1 MKSVSSI
8 LLRFVAVGCISAFTF
23 EAALGQDA
31 RVEWEE
37 VDSIYLS
44 LESRILELDAARVK
58 ASVKDAAR
66 PTVRPSQILDA
77 KILDQIP
84 AASRVEALAALPGVS
99 MVSNGGG
106 TMRPV
111 IRGLSGLRIATL
123 FNGARIESQAWGEY
137 HGIYLPEEGVQAV
150 EVIRGP
156 ATLAYGSDAYGGV
169 LNFIPRAPLSEKG
182 RESRLSLSGFSAT
195 AGWQLTAATEK
206 RSAQAFHAFRGGFKE
221 HENYQLPSGDRVA
234 HSAYRQFFGQ
244 GAYGYIRSWGVVEGA
259 YSSAYNSAGLVGHE
273 GWQQSGDHLITT
285 SIRSSWRGWDL
296 SPRVSYQL
304 NHRKEFETEFGTTG
318 QEPDADLE
326 ALALDISLR
335 TWRWDATV
343 HRDELGAW
351 STTMGIQGFSTT
363 SQFDEDESVVLTHAP
378 LIPNS
383 GADEISAFTVWNRDF
398 ERAGLQG
405 AGRVD
410 RRVTESSVARTDWL
424 TSLSFGGHWQAGEH
438 VVMRMHA
445 AHSERVPGL
454 SELYSQG
461 VHHCAFRFEQ
471 GQENLGKERS
481 FNLES
486 SLDYQSE
493 WGAFEWVVYQNDIR
507 GYVQMVPK
515 YLEVEGWQVH
525 AWEATDAL
533 FRGTECS
540 LSLAPQD
547 WDHLHAEGVFSWV
560 DARNRDGILLP
571 MIPPATTRVVLGWRD
586 GSMGRLDGLF
596 GQAVWNHSRDASLL
610 HLAAGTR
617 LGSALNVNVTVQNLW
632 NAEYIPTLSLLRNL
646 GIPEPGRNIR
656 VQLEWVF

>member
-1 MKSVSSI
+1 MQFSS
-8 LLRFVAVGCISAFTF
+8 
-23 EAALGQDA
+23 GQDA
-31 RVEWEE
+31 RVDWEE

-44 LESRILELDAARVK
+44 LETRILELDAARVE
-58 ASVKDAAR
+58 ASVNDDAR
-66 PTVRPSQILDA
+66 PTVRPSQILES
-77 KILDQIP
+77 KTLDQIP

-111 IRGLSGLRIATL
+111 IRGLSGSRIATL

-169 LNFIPRAPLSEKG
+169 LNFIPRAPLTEKG

-195 AGWQLTAATEK
+195 AGGQLTAATEK
-206 RSAQAFHAFRGGFKE
+206 RSDHAFHAFRGGFKQ
-221 HENYQLPSGDRVA
+221 HDNYLLPSGERVA
-234 HSAYRQFFGQ
+234 NSAYRQFFGQ
-244 GAYGYIRSWGVVEGA
+244 GAYGYIRAWGVVEGA
-259 YSSAYNSAGLVGHE
+259 YSSAYNSAGLIGHE

-285 SIRSSWRGWDL
+285 SIRTSWQGWDL

-318 QEPDADLE
+318 HEPDSDLE
-326 ALALDISLR
+326 SLALDISLR
-335 TWRWDATV
+335 TWRWDVTA
-343 HRDELGAW
+343 HRDDLGAW
-351 STTMGIQGFSTT
+351 STTMGLQGFSTT
-363 SQFDEDESVVLTHAP
+363 SQLDEDESVALTHDP

-383 GADEISAFTVWNRDF
+383 GAEEFSAFTVWNRDV
-398 ERAGLQG
+398 EGAGLQW

-410 RRVTESSVARTDWL
+410 RRITEASAMRTDWL
-424 TSLSFGGHWQAGEH
+424 TSLSVGGHWQAGDR

-471 GQENLGKERS
+471 GRENLGKERS

-486 SLDYQSE
+486 SVAYQSE

-507 GYVQMVPK
+507 GYVQIVPT
-515 YLEVEGWQVH
+515 YEEVEGWQVH
-525 AWEATDAL
+525 AWEATDAM

-540 LSLAPQD
+540 LSLAPQE
-547 WDHLHAEGVFSWV
+547 WNHVHADGVFSWV
-560 DARNRDGILLP
+560 DARDRAGVLLP
-571 MIPPATTRVVLGWRD
+571 LMPPATTRLVMGWRD
-586 GSMGRLDGLF
+586 GSWGGLDGIF
-596 GQAVWNHSRDASLL
+596 GQAVWNHDRDASLL
-610 HLAAGTR
+610 HLAAGAR
-617 LGSALNVNVTVQNLW
+617 LGSAFNVNVTVQNLL